1 MVFLTMGT
9 GLGAGLILNGQ
20 LYRGAS
26 YLAGEIG
33 HVRIRRTGPKGH
45 NKVGSAE
52 GLASGAGMARVAEKM
67 IQEASARGG
76 LSRLTL
82 HDHNRNGLFT
92 ARDIWAAAQAGDG
105 LAQRIVRITG
115 ERLGE
120 VIAIIV
126 DLLNPERIIVGGLA
140 IRMGEAL
147 LGPARE
153 VVQREALQCAV
164 GVCRILPAGLGEEIG
179 NVAALCVALNA
190 DSKVTTRNPK
200 GLTTS

>member
-1 MVFLTMGT
+1 
-9 GLGAGLILNGQ
+9 

-33 HVRIRRTGPKGH
+33 HIRMRRAGPKGH
-45 NKVGSAE
+45 NKGGSAE
-52 GLASGAGMARVAEKM
+52 GWASGAGMARAAEKM
-67 IQEASARGG
+67 IQAASARGR
-76 LSRLTL
+76 LSRLTTR
-82 HDHNRNGLFT
+82 DRNRNGFLT
-92 ARDIWAAAQAGDG
+92 ARDIWMAAQAGDG

-153 VVQREALQCAV
+153 VVQREALQRAFSA
-164 GVCRILPAGLGEEIG
+164 CRILPAALGEEIG
-179 NVAALCVALNA
+179 DVAALCVALNA
-190 DSKVTTRNPK
+190 DSNVTTRKPRE
-200 GLTTS
+200 LITS